1 LSNRRV
7 TLIFVAT
14 LLVAGLIA
22 AVAIMAYR
30 LGQQAVTVNLATS
43 AETEASGAAIFRP
56 TATRTPVPPRI
67 VTNTP
72 TTTRTPSPT
81 PGPSRTPTTTP
92 TNTPTPTPTPIT
104 VITHIIPLGRLET
117 TEFAM
122 RTIVDLANEPTT
134 IWENIFGTDS
144 LTLIAEG
151 EVVGGVDLNKVEPND
166 IEVQGTSVRIVL
178 PAPEILYSRID
189 NERTR
194 VYERKTGLFRQL
206 DNTLEGRARYLA
218 EQSLREWA
226 IERKIYEKAEA
237 STQVQIESLLRSL
250 GFTEITIEFKAEP
263 PL

>member
-1 LSNRRV
+1 LNKRRV

-14 LLVAGLIA
+14 LLVAGLVA
-22 AVAIMAYR
+22 AVAIVAYR
-30 LGQQAVTVNLATS
+30 LGQQAVTAAPVTGTETRAAS
-43 AETEASGAAIFRP
+43 AGP
-56 TATRTPVPPRI
+56 TATRTAVPPRI

-81 PGPSRTPTTTP
+81 PGPSRTPTATP
-92 TNTPTPTPTPIT
+92 TDTPTATPTPIT

-122 RTIVDLANEPTT
+122 RTIVDLENEPTT

-144 LTLIAEG
+144 LTLVAEG
-151 EVVGGVDLNKVEPND
+151 EVVGGVDLNKVEPGD
-166 IEVQGTSVRIVL
+166 IEVQGSSVRIVL

-194 VYERKTGLFRQL
+194 VYERNTGLFRQL
-206 DNTLEGRARYLA
+206 DDTLEGRARYLA

-226 IERKIYEKAEA
+226 VERKIYEKAEA
-237 STQVQIESLLRSL
+237 STQVQIESLLRGL
-250 GFTEITIEFKAEP
+250 GFTDITIEFKAEP

>member
-14 LLVAGLIA
+14 LLVAGLVA
-22 AVAIMAYR
+22 AVAITAYR
-30 LGQQAVTVNLATS
+30 LGQQAVTASHVTGT
-43 AETEASGAAIFRP
+43 ETEATNAAIVLP
-56 TATRTPVPPRI
+56 TATRTSVPPRI

-81 PGPSRTPTTTP
+81 PGPSSTLTATPTD
-92 TNTPTPTPTPIT
+92 TPTPTPTPIT

-151 EVVGGVDLNKVEPND
+151 EVVGGVDLNKIEPED
-166 IEVQGTSVRIVL
+166 IEVQGASVRIVL

-206 DNTLEGRARYLA
+206 DDTLEGRARYLA

>member
-1 LSNRRV
+1 MSKRRV

-22 AVAIMAYR
+22 AVAIVAYR
-30 LGQQAVTVNLATS
+30 LGQQAVTANPVAGTETKAAGVASARPSATH
-43 AETEASGAAIFRP
+43 
-56 TATRTPVPPRI
+56 TAVLPPI

-81 PGPSRTPTTTP
+81 PGPSRTPTATSTH
-92 TNTPTPTPTPIT
+92 TPTPTPTPIT

-151 EVVGGVDLNKVEPND
+151 EVVGGVDLNKVEPED

-206 DNTLEGRARYLA
+206 DDTLEGRARYLA

-237 STQVQIESLLRSL
+237 STRIQIESLLRSL
-250 GFTEITIEFKAEP
+250 GFTDITIEFKSEP